1 MALIRCQDSIKFIER
16 ANNFDSCTRLTIL
29 MVVMAWA
36 VGSESARVLALAD
49 LVIRDILAGLSEQL
63 MLSDLLF

>member
-1 MALIRCQDSIKFIER
+1 M
-16 ANNFDSCTRLTIL
+16 
-29 MVVMAWA
+29 VMAWA